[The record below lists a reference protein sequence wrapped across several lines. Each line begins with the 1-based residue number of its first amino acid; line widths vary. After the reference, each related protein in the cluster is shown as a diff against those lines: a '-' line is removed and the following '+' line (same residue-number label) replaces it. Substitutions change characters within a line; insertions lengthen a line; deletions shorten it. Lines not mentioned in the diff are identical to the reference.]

1 MGSSIDTDHNDD
13 TKTKPLDLEHDIFFL
28 MVIQV
33 LFWICCVPNCFNT
46 IYEILTIIQYPLY
59 ELKYL
64 KFHKINRTTNTF
76 LKIIVSCIDGK
87 IVRNVSI
94 MRLNTKYVC
103 VHNVNDTDFFQ
114 WILLISDPFMF
125 IWIINMSKI
134 LNIP

>member
-1 MGSSIDTDHNDD
+1 MGSSINTDHNDD

-59 ELKYL
+59 ELKYW
-64 KFHKINRTTNTF
+64 KFNEKYIF
-76 LKIIVSCIDGK
+76 KIIVSCIDGK
-87 IVRNVSI
+87 IVWNVSI

-114 WILLISDPFMF
+114 WILLISAPFMF